1 MLNIYLS
8 MLDTPEE
15 KDKFEELYL
24 KYNRLMKYV
33 SNQILK
39 DEQLA
44 EDAVHIAFMRIIDN
58 FQKIGE
64 VNCHKTKS
72 FIVIV
77 IKSVSKDMYR
87 FRKKHVTETL
97 EDNVDYLVSQNNL
110 LSSYEMEIVTKKID
124 TLPDIYRE
132 VLLLRYFHHYGD
144 KEIAKLLDIKDA
156 TVRKRLERARGILA
170 KKLMDEG
177 EII

>member
-1 MLNIYLS
+1 MLNLYLS
-8 MLDTPEE
+8 LLDTDEE
-15 KDKFEELYL
+15 KEKFEKLYY
-24 KYNRLMKYV
+24 KYRKLMKHIAYD
-33 SNQILK
+33 ILK
-39 DEQLA
+39 DPHLA
-44 EDAVHIAFMRIIDN
+44 EDAVHNAFLKLTKYLEKIEEID
-58 FQKIGE
+58 
-64 VNCHKTKS
+64 CHKTKS

-97 EDNVDYLVSQNNL
+97 EDNVDYPVSQNNP

-170 KKLMDEG
+170 KKLLDEG